1 MGKKEKISIIII
13 TLFYIG
19 LTIYSFISNKYEALI
34 VISVLLIF
42 LIIFMIFSNIGLK
55 KNNKLD
61 KKINKKYHTLKEK
74 ITRNL
79 FEECYVLSIRKELG
93 KRVYDKVKLNN
104 IKDVSSIYS
113 SITELNV
120 VNLYYR
126 FRGFEVCIVIKE
138 NSVSY
143 KITPPNRYEGTKNTK
158 ILKLKTKASFST
170 KEFNNIDSFIDSIYK
185 LIIDINVKIES
196 FILNNKTDET
206 VNGIMLKKIKPVQ
219 DLLKMEGLFCVIF
232 LSIVLIL
239 AVVGIF
245 DLVMKFNSNLNNHDS
260 FILELLT
267 YLIICSLLCIFIV
280 RGAFVLRRYIYSKND
295 FEHKSYSIIEESPK
309 RVKIIKE
316 QNRQAPSY
324 IRIIILYFEEF
335 KVYIPVPALTSLIHG
350 GNIDIFYNE
359 CLKVK
364 CKLKYLT
371 KSKIVFDG
379 ENKYISLLREYLC

>member
-1 MGKKEKISIIII
+1 MGKKEKISIILI
-13 TLFYIG
+13 TMFYIG
-19 LTIYSFISNKYEALI
+19 LTIYSVISNKYEALI
-34 VISVLLIF
+34 VMSVLLLC
-42 LIIFMIFSNIGLK
+42 LIVFMIFLNIGLK
-55 KNNKLD
+55 KYNKFD
-61 KKINKKYHTLKEK
+61 KKINKKYRILKEK
-74 ITRNL
+74 MKRNL

-93 KRVYDKVKLNN
+93 KKVYDKVKLNN

-113 SITELNV
+113 SITELNI

-126 FRGFEVCIVIKE
+126 FRGFEVCIAIKE
-138 NSVSY
+138 NIVSY

-170 KEFNNIDSFIDSIYK
+170 KEFNNFDSFIDSIYK

-196 FILNNKTDET
+196 FISNNKTDET

-232 LSIVLIL
+232 LSILLIL

-245 DLVMKFNSNLNNHDS
+245 KFNSNLNNYDS

-267 YLIICSLLCIFIV
+267 YIIICSLLCIFIV

-364 CKLKYLT
+364 CRLKYLT